1 MLDKEC
7 IVAIV
12 ERGQANKV
20 VEAAKTVGASGAT
33 VFYGR
38 GTGESEVKKFL
49 NVHIESSKEIIIL
62 LSDTK
67 NVRTIITAM
76 VEAGRLKE
84 PGTGIV
90 FSLPVANLVGHKF
103 REQFEEDQ

>member
-7 IVAIV
+7 IFAIV
-12 ERGQANKV
+12 ERGR
-20 VEAAKTVGASGAT
+20 AKRVIDSAKKVGASGAT

-38 GTGESEVKKFL
+38 GTGESEVQKFL

-62 LSDTK
+62 LSNQDE
-67 NVRTIITAM
+67 VRTIIKAM
-76 VEAGRLKE
+76 VDAGRLKE

-90 FSLPVANLVGHKF
+90 FSLPVSNLVGHKF
-103 REQFEEDQ
+103 REQFSDNV